1 MANISEQTCSIE
13 EPLEPIEQTDTRHH
27 KGGMEMTFMNHIQ
40 WLILRT
46 IPFIIIPN
54 TVNLSIYV
62 KYSLEP
68 IEIVEGLKIPDW
80 KNLNI

>member
-1 MANISEQTCSIE
+1 
-13 EPLEPIEQTDTRHH
+13 
-27 KGGMEMTFMNHIQ
+27 
-40 WLILRT
+40 
-46 IPFIIIPN
+46 
-54 TVNLSIYV
+54 V